1 MLEPE
6 EHLHQFT
13 TAAIA
18 AAIGRAKRL
27 TDLHCIHSSSVES
40 LGRTTA
46 RQKKEGAGGEMN
58 SWLSRRHDRSN
69 CCRFCC
75 CRLLLQLLLFLVFVR
90 CTKKVRHKLGHAN
103 EVARHAGRSLFVL
116 MGGARKKKRLCS
128 SPARKDVTIARCWK
142 RNACKVHR

>member
-18 AAIGRAKRL
+18 ATIGRAKRL

-58 SWLSRRHDRSN
+58 SWLSRFLQAFLLKFG
-69 CCRFCC
+69 CC
-75 CRLLLQLLLFLVFVR
+75 LQLHEFMLSFCGGKHCTDMPRANNPTQFL
-90 CTKKVRHKLGHAN
+90 
-103 EVARHAGRSLFVL
+103 
-116 MGGARKKKRLCS
+116 
-128 SPARKDVTIARCWK
+128 W
-142 RNACKVHR
+142 

>member
-27 TDLHCIHSSSVES
+27 TDLHCIHSSIVES

-69 CCRFCC
+69 CGRFCC
-75 CRLLLQLLLFLVFVR
+75 CRLLLQLLFYKLFF
-90 CTKKVRHKLGHAN
+90 
-103 EVARHAGRSLFVL
+103 
-116 MGGARKKKRLCS
+116 
-128 SPARKDVTIARCWK
+128 
-142 RNACKVHR
+142 